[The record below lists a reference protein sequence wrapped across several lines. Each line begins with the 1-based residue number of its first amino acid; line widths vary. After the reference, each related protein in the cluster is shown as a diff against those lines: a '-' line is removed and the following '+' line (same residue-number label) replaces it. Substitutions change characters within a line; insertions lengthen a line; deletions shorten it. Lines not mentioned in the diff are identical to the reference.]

1 MSAAHRDTSRSNKVH
16 RARSLGSLGD
26 IAEDP
31 LNLPPATPR
40 GPPPAA
46 NLEEDPPAPEAL
58 PMPQCL

>member
-1 MSAAHRDTSRSNKVH
+1 MSAAHRETSRSNKVH
-16 RARSLGSLGD
+16 RTRILGG

-31 LNLPPATPR
+31 LNPPPATPR

-46 NLEEDPPAPEAL
+46 DLEGDPHAPEAL